1 MFRKS
6 LRIFLNREWP
16 IRERC
21 YTIRIPIP
29 AYHFLSDPDLQHAET
44 KYFWDIK
51 YTLSY
56 LKKNRVIAA
65 AGGTLK
71 FFQTYFSWNNF
82 LTDTGKFYVGKI
94 SLVIQRKKNP
104 YQAKWSSRSAHA
116 IYTYGIRLMSSS
128 LAQPAGAKN
137 SIACCN
143 NYYAIYLAQELQN
156 VVQ

>member
-44 KYFWDIK
+44 KYTRFPI
-51 YTLSY
+51 

-94 SLVIQRKKNP
+94 SLVIRRKKNP
-104 YQAKWSSRSAHA
+104 YQAKWFSSRSAHA

-128 LAQPAGAKN
+128 IAQPAGAKN